1 MNELARH
8 PVHSPDCDALVEQNQ
23 QILLQIQ
30 ELLDAV
36 PAPTYQQSYAPVDSS
51 MGTHVRHV
59 LEFYRLFLKGL
70 RSAPVTYERRRRD
83 PALERD
89 RGRIGAEVAQLQ
101 SGLAAITGDQPLAVT
116 HCGDTLAQSSIV
128 RELQFLLDH
137 ATHHLAMVN
146 IVGRLAGVTLPP
158 ALGIAQATLAHAAKD
173 PCDDTPAADA

>member
-1 MNELARH
+1 MNELARN
-8 PVHSPDCDALVEQNQ
+8 PERSCDCDALVEQNQ

-30 ELLDAV
+30 ELLEMV

-59 LEFYRLFLKGL
+59 LEFYRLFLRGL
-70 RSAPVTYERRRRD
+70 ASAPVSYERRRRD

-89 RGRIGAEVAQLQ
+89 RGRIGSEVARLQ
-101 SGLAAITGDQPLAVT
+101 TGLAAIDGDQPLAVL
-116 HCGDTLAQSSIV
+116 HCGDTVAQSSVV

-146 IVGRLAGVTLPP
+146 IVGRLANVSLPT
-158 ALGIAQATLAHAAKD
+158 ALGVAQATLAHAATEH
-173 PCDDTPAADA
+173 CDDTPAADA